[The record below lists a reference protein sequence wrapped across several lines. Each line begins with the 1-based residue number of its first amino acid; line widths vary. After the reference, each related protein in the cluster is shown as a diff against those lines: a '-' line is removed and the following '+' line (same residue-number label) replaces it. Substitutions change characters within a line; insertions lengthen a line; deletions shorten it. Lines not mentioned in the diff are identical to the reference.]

1 MKNLLLVLFAVAAF
15 SFGINA
21 QDLSFK
27 SFDKSLKP
35 KGELVVVEKWNDRE
49 DYYYQEWDEYSVTEW
64 WFYYDPAAKKVEE
77 ARSKQAF
84 YDELDFENV
93 SITPDSSGKYFYVE
107 IKMKNDKKAVLNI
120 TYREDEYDKYTFAD
134 IKFVA
139 KSQKDAEALVKK
151 LEEKAFDMSLDL
163 DAKVERI
170 SPLEDS
176 LKFSEEFPEGADY
189 DQRESAKNGG
199 GSSAKSESKDA
210 DEEETTSTKTNINT
224 NSSNNSAGNNSAP
237 KAKTEIWLKLWN
249 KSDGKI
255 EIAYEARGAGGSR
268 TKTSINQRT
277 TQSVKM
283 KIGGRVFGA
292 NGAVLL
298 TVTAD
303 MEDTEQVI
311 FQ

>member
-1 MKNLLLVLFAVAAF
+1 MKNLILVLFAIVTF

-27 SFDKSLKP
+27 SFDKNLKP

-49 DYYYQEWDEYSVTEW
+49 DYYYQELGEYSITEW
-64 WFYYDPAAKKVEE
+64 WFYYNPVAKKVEE

-84 YDELDFENV
+84 YDELDLDNV
-93 SITPDSSGKYFYVE
+93 SITPDSSGKYVYVE
-107 IKMKNDKKAVLNI
+107 IKTKKEKEVTLNI
-120 TYREDEYDKYTFAD
+120 TYQSDEYTKYTFSS

-139 KSQKDAEALVKK
+139 KNQKDADALVAK
-151 LEEKAFDMSLDL
+151 LKEKAFDMSLDL
-163 DAKVERI
+163 DAEIERV
-170 SPLEDS
+170 SPINHS
-176 LKFSEEFPEGADY
+176 LKFSEEFPDGADR
-189 DQRESAKNGG
+189 DQVEAAKNGG

-210 DEEETTSTKTNINT
+210 DEEETTTTKTNT
-224 NSSNNSAGNNSAP
+224 NSSNNTASNNSTP

-249 KSDGKI
+249 KSDGII

-268 TKTSINQRT
+268 TQTSINQRST
-277 TQSVKM
+277 KSVKM